1 MTFTIDLAYHQVY
14 FEYMRPTHTIETLL
28 GSRSRLAVLRVLHGV
43 AIPLNA
49 SQLAGRTGLSWTA
62 VSTVLNELAEMGV
75 INSSSAGRAN
85 IHSLN
90 RESVYVTDLIDPLF
104 AAEERI
110 PDEMLADLARTFES
124 QTLAVAVFGSYARDE
139 QASQSDVDVA
149 IVAADQSAKDLVEE
163 TVDGYQAHFL
173 SRYGAPLSAIVYDA
187 AEAAALSETAPSF
200 AAQLVGNALVVTG
213 PHPREWSELW
223 RK

>member
-1 MTFTIDLAYHQVY
+1 
-14 FEYMRPTHTIETLL
+14 MRPTHTIETLL
-28 GSRSRLAVLRVLHGV
+28 GSRSKLAVLRVLHGV

-62 VSTVLNELAEMGV
+62 VSTVLDELAEMGV

-90 RESVYVTDLIDPLF
+90 RESIYVTDLIDPLF

-110 PDEMLADLARTFES
+110 PDEMLADLSETFES
-124 QTLAVAVFGSYARDE
+124 RALAMVIFGSYARGE
-139 QASQSDVDVA
+139 QASGSDVDVA
-149 IVAADQSAKDLVEE
+149 IVAADSKAKDFVEE

-173 SRYGAPLSAIVYDA
+173 SRYGAPLSAIVYDKDEA
-187 AEAAALSETAPSF
+187 WALAEAAPSF
-200 AAQLVGNALVVTG
+200 AAQLVGDAFVVFG
-213 PHPREWSELW
+213 PHPREWNDLW
-223 RK
+223 RR

>member
-1 MTFTIDLAYHQVY
+1 
-14 FEYMRPTHTIETLL
+14 MRPAHTIETLL
-28 GSRSRLAVLRVLHGV
+28 GSRSKLAVLRVLQGV

-62 VSTVLNELAEMGV
+62 VSTVLDELAEMGV

-90 RESVYVTDLIDPLF
+90 RESIYVTDLIDPLF

-110 PDEMLADLARTFES
+110 PDEMLADLSSTFES
-124 QTLAVAVFGSYARDE
+124 QALAMVVFGSYARGE
-139 QASQSDVDVA
+139 QASGSDVDAA
-149 IVAADQSAKDLVEE
+149 IVAADPKAKDLVEE
-163 TVDGYQAHFL
+163 TVDGYQTHFL

-187 AEAAALSETAPSF
+187 VEAAALSEAAPSF
-200 AAQLVGNALVVTG
+200 AAQLVADALVVFG
-213 PHPREWSELW
+213 PHPREWSDLW
-223 RK
+223 QR